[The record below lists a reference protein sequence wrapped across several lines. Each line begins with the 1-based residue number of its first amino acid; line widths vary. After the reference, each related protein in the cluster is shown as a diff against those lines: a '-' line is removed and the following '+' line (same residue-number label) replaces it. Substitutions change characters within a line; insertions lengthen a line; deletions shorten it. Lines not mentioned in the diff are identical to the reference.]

1 MSKLCFRPSKP
12 LFLENPFQE
21 LLPEY
26 TIYCKRAEVDALHRH
41 ICKKLD
47 IMDVYD
53 ELVWRFNDRLRAVY
67 GQAEYW
73 RDENKKMNWK
83 IQYATKY
90 WIPMGVDARRNIIIH
105 EVCHLAVEKL
115 YGHCA

>member
-1 MSKLCFRPSKP
+1 
-12 LFLENPFQE
+12 
-21 LLPEY
+21 
-26 TIYCKRAEVDALHRH
+26 
-41 ICKKLD
+41 
-47 IMDVYD
+47 MDVYD

-115 YGHCA
+115 YGHCARPRKGEEAVLDHGEQWQELMLRCGEDPFLEVHC